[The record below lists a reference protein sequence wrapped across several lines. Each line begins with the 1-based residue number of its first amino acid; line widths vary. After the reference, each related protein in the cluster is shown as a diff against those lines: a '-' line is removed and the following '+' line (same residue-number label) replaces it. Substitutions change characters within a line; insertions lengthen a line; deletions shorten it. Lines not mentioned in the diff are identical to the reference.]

1 MLSYSTYFEEK
12 NESNELV
19 TLEERPDLKDKE
31 PILKKKFITN
41 SEKYG
46 NHQEIYMELHQY
58 TLMLYKVSH
67 KPFSKVTAIH

>member
-12 NESNELV
+12 SENNELV
-19 TLEERPDLKDKE
+19 NLEARPEFDKVE

-46 NHQEIYMELHQY
+46 NHQEIYMELYEY
-58 TLMLYKVSH
+58 TLMLYKVNI
-67 KPFSKVTAIH
+67 FSIY